1 MKKNNDY
8 FGMLTSAAR
17 LNEEI
22 FKNIT
27 ENRQSGDKKLLFRAL
42 QGEIFDS
49 LLDEFIAP
57 FERGDILSLARLLE
71 RIFSCVCALEAFG
84 RNKES
89 DALLKKLEPILRL
102 MTSFSEMISLLKS
115 FKTPKKLINSL
126 KEHKRAV
133 ENTLIGLKREMITQK
148 EPTVFLHEFYSCE
161 EALLEA
167 LLFADVE
174 TERIIINNN

>member
-84 RNKES
+84 RHKES

-115 FKTPKKLINSL
+115 FKTL

-167 LLFADVE
+167 LVFADVE

>member
-84 RNKES
+84 RHKES
-89 DALLKKLEPILRL
+89 GMLLKKLEPILRL

-133 ENTLIGLKREMITQK
+133 ENTLIGLKREMIMQK
-148 EPTVFLHEFYSCE
+148 EPTFFLHEFYSCE